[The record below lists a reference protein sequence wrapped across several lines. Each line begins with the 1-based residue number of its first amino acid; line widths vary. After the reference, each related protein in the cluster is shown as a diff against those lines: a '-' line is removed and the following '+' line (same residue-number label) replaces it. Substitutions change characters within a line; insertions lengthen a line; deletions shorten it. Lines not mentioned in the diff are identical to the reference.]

1 MARKGKK
8 RKATVRA
15 PEPAAT
21 GEGFEIFL
29 DQDVTEVLRFAR
41 RLETGEI
48 LPIQPARRTIR
59 GEVVAVYQAR
69 NGFLGLSL
77 NRKWPAPGAIVVW
90 LTPEL
95 ARRIQ
100 LPSDQLKGL
109 VVEVRGLWFSTDR
122 GKTIQANI
130 SDPTDLRFVYP
141 SLPTLP

>member
-59 GEVVAVYQAR
+59 GEVVAVY
-69 NGFLGLSL
+69 
-77 NRKWPAPGAIVVW
+77 
-90 LTPEL
+90 
-95 ARRIQ
+95 
-100 LPSDQLKGL
+100 
-109 VVEVRGLWFSTDR
+109 
-122 GKTIQANI
+122 
-130 SDPTDLRFVYP
+130 
-141 SLPTLP
+141 